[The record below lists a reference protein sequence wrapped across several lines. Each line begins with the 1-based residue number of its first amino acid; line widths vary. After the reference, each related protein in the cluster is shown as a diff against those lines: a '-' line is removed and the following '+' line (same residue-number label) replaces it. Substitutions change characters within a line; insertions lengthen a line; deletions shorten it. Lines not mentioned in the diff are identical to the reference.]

1 MVELFEETNGQP
13 NLEKLIG
20 YTYRVYGEHPDTIS
34 RLTWHLA
41 SKIWP
46 CYMLYTRYLAQE
58 NIGDTIAGCTILF
71 PDTVE
76 IDTAGFI
83 WGDFYVV
90 DTEEA
95 GSVPRLLRMPRNKNQ
110 IVWGS
115 QGAAMR
121 FTKTEVQVSY
131 RDWTKEND
139 PESYPDLNNSLTP
152 LRLINYPLSYK
163 PSSNAPSYHQHW
175 HSK

>member
-58 NIGDTIAGCTILF
+58 NIGDTIAAVLYYFLIQWRSTLPALF
-71 PDTVE
+71 
-76 IDTAGFI
+76 G
-83 WGDFYVV
+83 GDFYVV

-95 GSVPRLLRMPRNKNQ
+95 GSVPRLLRMPHNKNQ

-121 FTKTEVQVSY
+121 LTKTEVQVSY
-131 RDWTKEND
+131 RDWTKE
-139 PESYPDLNNSLTP
+139 
-152 LRLINYPLSYK
+152 K
-163 PSSNAPSYHQHW
+163 
-175 HSK
+175 